1 MSERIN
7 HWRDIRPAL
16 LIVLAL
22 AVVQIATG
30 WITYQQST
38 NLVRESK
45 FSAAANLANGLVA
58 AISDALVVKD
68 YAAIE
73 SRMQQTMANQEV
85 AEIWLINPAGK
96 VLTGL
101 KREGHATKVVFNSAA
116 LELPA
121 ASPDKG
127 LAQTADER
135 FITTWTKIDVGMGLG
150 WIKLTTL
157 VSLDEDELTSLRRQ
171 TLWLSMASLLSGAL
185 ILGLFL
191 WRAYFSLVMR

>member
-1 MSERIN
+1 MPDATT
-7 HWRDIRPAL
+7 HCDIAIAGGGL
-16 LIVLAL
+16 AGCLIALAL
-22 AVVQIATG
+22 ALLQIATG

-101 KREGHATKVVFNSAA
+101 KREGNATKVVFNAAASHDNANVAASAA
-116 LELPA
+116 SIA
-121 ASPDKG
+121 HG
-127 LAQTADER
+127 
-135 FITTWTKIDVGMGLG
+135 
-150 WIKLTTL
+150 
-157 VSLDEDELTSLRRQ
+157 
-171 TLWLSMASLLSGAL
+171 
-185 ILGLFL
+185 
-191 WRAYFSLVMR
+191 